1 MVKDLTVDMVVKNC
15 KLVSP
20 RSVVEGGVAI
30 DDGIVVAV
38 SKTPNLPRADVTI
51 DAGGKVV
58 LPGVLDGHAHTSS
71 PPEDSRTGTRAA
83 AHGGVT
89 TILDMPGT
97 QVGVF
102 SPEQFE
108 KKKELYAATSYVDFA
123 LHGACASGYPEGTL
137 TGMWELGATGLKF
150 FLSSAGPKWPQTF
163 DGEVVERFKELATV
177 DGLAIIH
184 AENDHILRYNW
195 DRLKEAGRRD
205 YAAHLEWRPPMAEIE
220 AGQRVIYYLKETG
233 VKGLIAH
240 TSLPE
245 TVWNVKR
252 ARLEG
257 VQVYVETCPQY
268 LYLTAEDVKKK
279 GPWVKF
285 APPARSKETVSETW
299 RLLQRGLIDIVS
311 TDHAPYSK
319 EAKEAGLK
327 DMLAAPNGVP
337 GLETLLPLLLTGVN
351 EGHLGLEMLA
361 AVVSENP
368 ARIFGIYPKKG
379 VLLPGS
385 DGDLVIV
392 DLKQRKRIRNEEL
405 LTACGWSPYE
415 GYEVVGMPTLSVI
428 RGNVVLEEGE
438 VVGHE
443 GLGRFIHR
451 LSP

>member
-1 MVKDLTVDMVVKNC
+1 MCLEI
-15 KLVSP
+15 
-20 RSVVEGGVAI
+20 RS
-30 DDGIVVAV
+30 
-38 SKTPNLPRADVTI
+38 
-51 DAGGKVV
+51 
-58 LPGVLDGHAHTSS
+58 SS
-71 PPEDSRTGTRAA
+71 PS
-83 AHGGVT
+83 
-89 TILDMPGT
+89 
-97 QVGVF
+97 QV
-102 SPEQFE
+102 S
-108 KKKELYAATSYVDFA
+108 L
-123 LHGACASGYPEGTL
+123 
-137 TGMWELGATGLKF
+137 
-150 FLSSAGPKWPQTF
+150 
-163 DGEVVERFKELATV
+163 
-177 DGLAIIH
+177 
-184 AENDHILRYNW
+184 
-195 DRLKEAGRRD
+195 
-205 YAAHLEWRPPMAEIE
+205 
-220 AGQRVIYYLKETG
+220 
-233 VKGLIAH
+233 
-240 TSLPE
+240 LPE